1 MAVIKARLIFVTTV
15 GVVILF
21 LSACAAFSP
30 SAPTRTQADD
40 PGVERPANQYFFYLE
55 ALAQVRRGRPDQAIA
70 LLNRALEMDP
80 GSLVLKRELTGLYL
94 RKKDYGN
101 ALGVVEAILAQQ
113 PEEVEFLV
121 ILGKIREQLE
131 EVQPAIEAYEQVLV
145 RDPGR
150 QDIYLALGGLYMG
163 QNDLKNAERVY
174 SQLIREVPE
183 AYAGHFF
190 LGQIY
195 ARQGLVAQAEKAF
208 RKTLEME
215 PDLEEPRFE
224 LIEIYRGQ
232 GRRDKVL
239 KTYREILARNP
250 GNVRASL
257 ELAEFYRE
265 SGQPAAADSLLA
277 ELGKRSLEDNE
288 VIRQLV
294 THYFDSENYQSAAT
308 VVEAMLPA
316 APQSPDLHYLAGV
329 ARDGLGDKEAA
340 REHFLKVPPDSR
352 FYQNAA
358 VHVAF
363 YYQEADQLDRA
374 IAHLQEAIVNAPENA
389 DFRLYLGSFYEDLG
403 EYAKAESVLKE
414 GLTLAPRDA
423 RLHFRLGVVYDK
435 WNRKEDSI
443 ASMRTVLALEPEN
456 AGALNYLGYTFADLG
471 RNLDEAERLVQAAM
485 KHKPDDGYITD
496 SLGWVYYK
504 QGQYDKAVLY
514 LLEAV
519 RLVPDDPVI
528 LEHLGDAYRK
538 LDDRPNAL
546 KYYRRAL
553 EKKDKDSDTA
563 DLEQKIRSLGG
574 DPAP

>member
-1 MAVIKARLIFVTTV
+1 MAVMKAPLMVVTTV

-21 LSACAAFSP
+21 LSACAAVPP
-30 SAPTRTQADD
+30 SAPRPREEAHQI
-40 PGVERPANQYFFYLE
+40 ERPANQYFFYLE
-55 ALAQVRRGRPDQAIA
+55 ALAQVKRGRPEQAIA

-80 GSLVLKRELTGLYL
+80 ASLVLKRELAGLYL
-94 RKKDYGN
+94 RQKDYAN

-113 PEEVEFLV
+113 PDEIEFLV
-121 ILGKIREQLE
+121 VLGKIREQLE
-131 EVQPAIEAYEQVLV
+131 EVQPAIEAYEQVLI
-145 RDPGR
+145 RDPTR
-150 QDIYLALGGLYMG
+150 QDIYLSLGSLYMG
-163 QNDLKNAERVY
+163 QNDLKNAHRVY

-195 ARQGLVAQAEKAF
+195 ARQGLVERAEKAF
-208 RKTLEME
+208 RKTLAME

-224 LIEIYRGQ
+224 LIEIYRSQ

-257 ELAEFYRE
+257 ELAEFYRAG
-265 SGQPAAADSLLA
+265 GQTAAADTLLA
-277 ELGKRSLEDNE
+277 ELGQRSLEDNE

-294 THYFDSENYQSAAT
+294 TLYFDSENYQSAAT
-308 VVEAMLPA
+308 TVEAMLPA
-316 APQSPDLHYLAGV
+316 APQSADLHYLAGV
-329 ARDGLGDKEAA
+329 ARDGLGDKDAA

-363 YYQEADQLDRA
+363 YYQEADQLERG
-374 IAHLQEAIVNAPENA
+374 IAHLQGAIANAPENP
-389 DFRLYLGSFYEDLG
+389 DFRLYLGSFYEELE
-403 EYAKAESVLKE
+403 EYAKAEGVLKE
-414 GLTLAPRDA
+414 GLALAPRDA

-456 AGALNYLGYTFADLG
+456 AAALNYLGYTFADLG

-504 QGQYDKAVLY
+504 KGQYDKAVHY

-538 LDDRPNAL
+538 LNDRPNAL

-553 EKKDKDSDTA
+553 EKTDSDTA
-563 DLEQKIRSLGG
+563 DLEEKIRSLGG
-574 DPAP
+574 DVTP